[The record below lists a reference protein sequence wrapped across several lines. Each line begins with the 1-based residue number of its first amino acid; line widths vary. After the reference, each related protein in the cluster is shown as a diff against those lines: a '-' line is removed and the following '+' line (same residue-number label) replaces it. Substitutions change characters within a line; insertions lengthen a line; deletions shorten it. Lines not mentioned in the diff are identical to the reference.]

1 MIVLSFCTFQQQLKQ
16 LVCLKKKYTVRL
28 LGFFFLLLLLF
39 LSSALESNDNS
50 FGK

>member
-28 LGFFFLLLLLF
+28 LGFLLLLLF

>member
-28 LGFFFLLLLLF
+28 LGFVFFLLLF